1 MDAEFL
7 QQVLQELVADQTGAA
22 VAGPQVM
29 YIVVSAHAAGEL
41 PSCCSPSGHELT
53 YKLSVR
59 EAVDN
64 VCYLRLGGHMH
75 VAAASCGP
83 CASALSTFT
92 MQACTAITRIREGC
106 PAFTQAEAL
115 GAIVCVLC
123 TVRSRGQRCPLA
135 GIH

>member
-53 YKLSVR
+53 YKTKCTRGSGQCLLSASRWAYACCCCKLWALCVYPQHLHH
-59 EAVDN
+59 A
-64 VCYLRLGGHMH
+64 GMH
-75 VAAASCGP
+75 SHNQD
-83 CASALSTFT
+83 T
-92 MQACTAITRIREGC
+92 
-106 PAFTQAEAL
+106 
-115 GAIVCVLC
+115 
-123 TVRSRGQRCPLA
+123 
-135 GIH
+135 